1 MCSKAKPYSQFVQFS
16 ASRFLEAQRLEHPA
30 AEITKRLRGEKG
42 QEIREA
48 EKKKEEQ

>member
-1 MCSKAKPYSQFVQFS
+1 MCSKAKPHSQFVQFS
-16 ASRFLEAQRLEHPA
+16 AARFLEVQRLEHLA

-48 EKKKEEQ
+48 KKEKAEQ